1 MAGVNL
7 DMGKLDGSTVN
18 EKDFRKLY
26 FVYLSSKT
34 EDWNFILE
42 VLLPAL
48 LCSRSQVNPQ
58 SNNRETQLTF

>member
-42 VLLPAL
+42 VLFCL
-48 LCSRSQVNPQ
+48 LTCLTEDSLGTEKQSSRSSV
-58 SNNRETQLTF
+58 S